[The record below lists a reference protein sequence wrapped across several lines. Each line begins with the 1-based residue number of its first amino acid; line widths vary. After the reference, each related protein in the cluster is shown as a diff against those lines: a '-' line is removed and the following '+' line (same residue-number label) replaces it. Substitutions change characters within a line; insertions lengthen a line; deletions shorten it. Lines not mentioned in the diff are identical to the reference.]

1 MAKNKNSIVQKEAC
15 QLTVFRGE
23 GEDPTFQNEITIECT
38 ARHEDGETEV
48 ALDAPCA
55 IQRGDRLYVRL
66 RDSDL
71 NRMLTK

>member
-15 QLTVFRGE
+15 QFSVFRNDGE
-23 GEDPTFQNEITIECT
+23 SPTFQDEITIECA

-48 ALDAPCA
+48 ALNAPCA
-55 IQRGDRLYVRL
+55 IRRGDRLYIRL
-66 RDSDL
+66 RDADL